1 MFANVYAIAMSESDE
16 FTEIVFSYQIA
27 HGRVQRGTDPTPEK

>member
-16 FTEIVFSYQIA
+16 FTEIVISWA
-27 HGRVQRGTDPTPEK
+27 DPEGEDPTPEK